1 MKITLRLLSS
11 STLALMVLLAGFSG
25 CGKKTSSG
33 PVLNPA
39 SAKTFDAVETHLD
52 SGGDF
57 YLYLRTEQVLA
68 EVPAAMDEWKAA
80 LVESAGKDLPLP
92 PEQIDAYYAV
102 ARKAFL
108 DLGLTQLRA
117 FGMSGIELEPGL
129 SRMRAIAY
137 SGDEASRGLL
147 WRLGGVDAP
156 HPFDA
161 LDFLP
166 ATTAYAGFADFDP
179 AVLWAFIQQ
188 IVATIPDPKVQA
200 QAKGLP
206 AMAEGLLGMP
216 LADLFASLD
225 KEWGFVIVADE
236 KETMTVPLGKGA
248 ATTMPRAAAALLIR
262 VNDDKLYN
270 LLATKVE
277 GTIGAMMPVKK
288 AEANGVRSVTVQL
301 PDSGLPLAPTIARFG
316 KFVAIATN
324 GDIVQQLARTGATPP
339 ALMKDTPAF
348 QRFAKLEKMEGNSF
362 AYLSERGA
370 DILRTFQLQSFQT
383 EPMPPALKAQ
393 VEKLYGEFSQK
404 FVFSIGRLEKDGY
417 ATTSYSANGSK
428 QLVAAAAIVPAAII
442 AAIAVPAVF
451 EAKAKAAEAQ
461 AAAKARS
468 EAAAAAK
475 AALDASAADSTP
487 PATDS
492 TAPAGN

>member
-1 MKITLRLLSS
+1 MKITSHLLPI
-11 STLALMVLLAGFSG
+11 STLALLVSLAAFSG
-25 CGKKTSSG
+25 CGKKPIAG

-52 SGGDF
+52 PGGDF

-68 EVPAAMDEWKAA
+68 DVPAAMDEWKAA

-92 PEQIDAYYAV
+92 PEQIDAYYTV
-102 ARKAFL
+102 GRKAFL

-117 FGMSGIELEPGL
+117 FGMSSIELEPGL
-129 SRMRAIAY
+129 CRTRAIAY

-147 WRLGGVDAP
+147 WRLGGMDAP

-166 ATTAYAGFADFDP
+166 ATTVYAGFADFDP
-179 AVLWAFIQQ
+179 AVLWEFIQQ
-188 IVATIPDPKVQA
+188 VVAAIPDPKVQA

-248 ATTMPRAAAALLIR
+248 TTTMPRAAAALLIR
-262 VNDDKLYN
+262 VNDDKLYD
-270 LLATKVE
+270 LLATRVQ
-277 GTIGAMMPVKK
+277 GTLGAMVPVKK
-288 AEANGVRSVTVQL
+288 AEANGVRTVTVQM
-301 PDSGLPLAPTIARFG
+301 PETGLPLAPTLARFG
-316 KFVAIATN
+316 KFVAIATS

-348 QRFAKLEKMEGNSF
+348 QRFTKLEKLEGNSF
-362 AYLSERGA
+362 AYLTERGA
-370 DILRTFQLQSFQT
+370 DILRTIQLHSLQN
-383 EPMPPALKAQ
+383 EPMPPALKTR
-393 VEKLYGEFSQK
+393 VEKLYGDFSQK
-404 FVFSIGRLEKDGY
+404 FLFSIGRLEKDGY
-417 ATTSYSANGSK
+417 TTTSYSANGSK
-428 QLVAAAAIVPAAII
+428 QLVATAAVLPTAIV
-442 AAIAVPAVF
+442 AAIAVPAVLN
-451 EAKAKAAEAQ
+451 AKEKAAEAQ
-461 AAAKARS
+461 AAARAKS
-468 EAAAAAK
+468 EAAAK
-475 AALDASAADSTP
+475 AALDANAADPSTP
-487 PATDS
+487 N
-492 TAPAGN
+492 GN